1 MTKYVLDCSIYCYTK
16 TDGCIILF
24 NSETTSNNLSYLES
38 LIDEFCGTE
47 YLNAEYNPTEPC
59 IKFSAM
65 LSYNDELDNSY
76 IIKEIYALLDLRNY
90 HKSFWNIADKLKIF
104 IQ

>member
-1 MTKYVLDCSIYCYTK
+1 MIKYVLDCSIYCYTK

-24 NSETTSNNLSYLES
+24 NSETASNNLSHLES

-47 YLNAEYNPTEPC
+47 YLNKEFNPTEPC

-65 LSYNDELDNSY
+65 LNYNHELENFCIFK
-76 IIKEIYALLDLRNY
+76 IICPLLDLRDY
-90 HKSFWNIADKLKIF
+90 HKSFWKIADKLKIF

>member
-1 MTKYVLDCSIYCYTK
+1 MIKYVLDCSIYCYTK

-24 NSETTSNNLSYLES
+24 NSETASNNLSYLEN
-38 LIDEFCGTE
+38 LIDQFCGTE
-47 YLNAEYNPTEPC
+47 YPNKEFNPTEPC

-65 LSYNDELDNSY
+65 LSYNDELDNFY
-76 IIKEIYALLDLRNY
+76 IIKEIYTILDLRDY